1 MSRGINRA
9 LLSGKVIGKPLFDQ
23 TGNNRAAGS
32 FLLLSERHTPSNII
46 SVRTKIN
53 VYGDGLVGLCR
64 VKIVTGA
71 YVIVDG
77 ELMNR
82 DGQHGELLEV
92 RAISLVFPSE
102 EPHDAD

>member
-9 LLSGKVIGKPLFDQ
+9 LVSGKVVGKPLFDQ
-23 TGNNRAAGS
+23 TGSNRAAGS
-32 FLLLSERHTPSNII
+32 FFIVSERHSPTNII
-46 SVRTKIN
+46 SVRVKIN

-64 VKIVTGA
+64 VKTVPGA
-71 YVIVDG
+71 YVVVDG

-102 EPHDAD
+102 ETNG